1 MARRTTKK
9 EKTTMLRLTKHY
21 SEGIQSSS
29 GRASLNLTKGDVYG
43 FRIIYIIS
51 LFTITIRN
59 QYRQCR
65 QYCENSLFC
74 GILGDI
80 VGALSLFSLL
90 VFALIFGGVL
100 L

>member
-1 MARRTTKK
+1 MFKLMR
-9 EKTTMLRLTKHY
+9 HY

-29 GRASLNLTKGDVYG
+29 GRTLRNLSRDNVSG

-65 QYCENSLFC
+65 QYCRTVYSVAY
-74 GILGDI
+74 LGI
-80 VGALSLFSLL
+80 VGGLSLFIF
-90 VFALIFGGVL
+90 FAGLRDKLIF
-100 L
+100 

>member
-1 MARRTTKK
+1 
-9 EKTTMLRLTKHY
+9 MLRQQKHY

-29 GRASLNLTKGDVYG
+29 GVTSRNQTKVNVYS

-65 QYCENSLFC
+65 QYCRTVYSVAY
-74 GILGDI
+74 LGI
-80 VGALSLFSLL
+80 VGGLSLFIF
-90 VFALIFGGVL
+90 FAGLRDKLIF
-100 L
+100 

>member
-1 MARRTTKK
+1 MFKLMR
-9 EKTTMLRLTKHY
+9 HY

-29 GRASLNLTKGDVYG
+29 GRTLRNLSRDNVSGV
-43 FRIIYIIS
+43 RIIYIIS

-80 VGALSLFSLL
+80 VGALSLFALL
-90 VFALIFGGVL
+90 IFALIFGGVL

>member
-1 MARRTTKK
+1 MFKLMR
-9 EKTTMLRLTKHY
+9 HY

-29 GRASLNLTKGDVYG
+29 GRASRNLTEDNVSGV
-43 FRIIYIIS
+43 RIIYIIA
-51 LFTITIRN
+51 LFTLPIRN

-90 VFALIFGGVL
+90 VFALVFGGVL

>member
-1 MARRTTKK
+1 
-9 EKTTMLRLTKHY
+9 MLRTRQHY
-21 SEGIQSSS
+21 SEGLQSSI
-29 GRASLNLTKGDVYG
+29 GRTSRNQTKGNVYS

-65 QYCENSLFC
+65 QFCENSLFC

-80 VGALSLFSLL
+80 VGALSLFALL
-90 VFALIFGGVL
+90 IFALIFGGVL

>member
-1 MARRTTKK
+1 
-9 EKTTMLRLTKHY
+9 MLRTRQHY

-29 GRASLNLTKGDVYG
+29 GRTSRNSSKGNIG
-43 FRIIYIIS
+43 AFRIIYIIS
-51 LFTITIRN
+51 LFTTSIRN

-80 VGALSLFSLL
+80 VGALSLFALL
-90 VFALIFGGVL
+90 IFALIFGGVL